1 MIHAVPETGYNI
13 VIQPDIS
20 TRLSKMA
27 RRTELATK
35 YIIKINLRIWL
46 MVRYVLIDSGG
57 SEL

>member
-1 MIHAVPETGYNI
+1 MIHAVPETGYNK

-27 RRTELATK
+27 RQTELATK